1 MERPSLT
8 LTHQNYDVAILCA
21 LRTELLA
28 VRTLFEEEHH
38 QLKTVQQDTNHY
50 SLGRM
55 GEHYVVATCLPSGE
69 YGTNAASA
77 VMVNL
82 QRSFPQVECILLVG
96 IGGGVPSSENDI
108 RLGDVVVSH
117 PNGSHPAVKQYDMGK
132 VLENGMFQSTGVLQQ
147 PPRLLMTAISSLSSN
162 PDSKANSLQQYLK
175 TTEKRRPEFRFPG
188 RDKDVLFAADSP
200 HTTIGD
206 NCHCCGDQIIN
217 RLERSSDQPH
227 IFYGPIGSG
236 NQVMRSAKQRDILGK
251 NYGMLCFEMEAAG
264 VMNLAPCLVIR
275 GICDYADSHK
285 NKGWQQYAAA
295 TAAAYA
301 RLLLSVMRS
310 CIDTNNDQKGSCTP
324 MTSALRDGV
333 PVSATHHLETLE
345 AYHSSTEPLNLA
357 NSEPVVNGN
366 HGSNK
371 VVSEQPAFL
380 RTLQPAQD
388 PEQVLQNV
396 LSFAKRDPSWNP
408 WPSDRGSD
416 RLFQSLSRWI
426 IDPGYPML
434 TIRGTYA
441 RSSFELPA
449 PDNFACHAIH
459 FLRKSTIY
467 PIIWIFSSSRE
478 KNSARDGLK
487 AFISQ
492 ALYIVDGIPS
502 PWKFGS
508 LQPLDEEPG
517 EEQLFEFLA
526 HLLCVLPECF
536 IVIEVKHA
544 PLAERLRDVL
554 QRVINESGANFKAM
568 IICYDAFWQDSYGGT
583 TPSAIMPSVKLR
595 GSQPGWDPCW
605 DRLKPRF
612 K

>member
-1 MERPSLT
+1 MERLSLN

-77 VMVNL
+77 VMVNM

-132 VLENGMFQSTGVLQQ
+132 ILENGMFQSTGILQQ
-147 PPRLLMTAISSLSSN
+147 PPRLLMTAISSLISN
-162 PDSKANSLQQYLK
+162 PNSEANSLQQYLK
-175 TTEKRRPEFRFPG
+175 ITEKKRPEFRFPG
-188 RDKDVLFAADSP
+188 QDKDILFAPDSP

-206 NCHCCGDQIIN
+206 NCHCCEGQITN
-217 RLERSSDQPH
+217 RIERSSDQPH
-227 IFYGPIGSG
+227 IFFGPIGSG
-236 NQVMRSAKQRDILGK
+236 NQVMRSAKQRDILGE

-285 NKGWQQYAAA
+285 NKAWQQYAAA

-301 RLLLSVMRS
+301 RLFLSVMRS
-310 CIDTNNDQKGSCTP
+310 HIDTNKDQNISCTP
-324 MTSALRDGV
+324 MTSAPRDRA
-333 PVSATHHLETLE
+333 PVSATRNLETLE
-345 AYHSSTEPLNLA
+345 AIPYSTESLNFA
-357 NSEPVVNGN
+357 NSEPVRDE
-366 HGSNK
+366 SNK
-371 VVSEQPAFL
+371 AVFEQPAFL

-388 PEQVLQNV
+388 PEQVLQKV
-396 LSFAKRDPSWNP
+396 LSFTKRDPSWNP
-408 WPSDRGSD
+408 WPNDRGSD
-416 RLFQSLSRWI
+416 RLFQSLSRWL
-426 IDPGYPML
+426 IDPSYPML

-459 FLRKSTIY
+459 FLRKTTLF
-467 PIIWIFSSSRE
+467 PIIWIFSTSRE
-478 KNSARDGLK
+478 RHSARDGLK

-492 ALYIVDGIPS
+492 ALDILDDIPS
-502 PWKFGS
+502 PGKFG
-508 LQPLDEEPG
+508 LTQPMDEEPD
-517 EEQLFEFLA
+517 EEQLFEILA
-526 HLLCVLPECF
+526 HILCVLPECF
-536 IVIEVKHA
+536 IMIEIKHA
-544 PLAERLRDVL
+544 PLAERFRDSL
-554 QRVINESGANFKAM
+554 QRVIDEPGANFKAI
-568 IICYDAFWQDSYGGT
+568 IICYDAFWKDSHGRT
-583 TPSAIMPSVKLR
+583 TPSAIMPSIKLR
-595 GSQPGWDPCW
+595 GSQPGWDSCW